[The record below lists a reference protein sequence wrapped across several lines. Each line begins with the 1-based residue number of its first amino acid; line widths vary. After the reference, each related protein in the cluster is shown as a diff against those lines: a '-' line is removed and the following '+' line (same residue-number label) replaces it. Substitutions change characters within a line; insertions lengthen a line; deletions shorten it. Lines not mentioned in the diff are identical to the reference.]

1 MAKILTT
8 KRVIG
13 YLVILVPIIL
23 VWIKWGALS
32 NDMGTLI
39 LALIGVINCFIF
51 EEKIYPHI

>member
-1 MAKILTT
+1 MTKILTT

-23 VWIKWGALS
+23 VWIKWGAFS

-39 LALIGVINCFIF
+39 LTLIGTFNCFIF